1 MFSKSS
7 DHEITKISPS
17 GDATT
22 LIANGTSIKGD
33 LNFHGSLEIQG
44 SIAGTITAEDENAQV
59 RVIQGGA
66 VEGKIA
72 VPTVIVNGH
81 VRGDIFA
88 TKHALLASKQ
98 LSREIYIIIPSR
110 LNAER
115 MLWATWY
122 MKYPQRMSVHSS
134 KMKAPIATK
143 TLAVD
148 AKSLYISRDSQ
159 PMNLLG

>member
-7 DHEITKISPS
+7 DHEITKISAS

-22 LIANGTSIKGD
+22 LIANGTSIKGE

-88 TKHALLASKQ
+88 TKHALLASKAVVEGNIYYNT
-98 LSREIYIIIPSR
+98 LEIERGAHVVGNLVHEIPST
-110 LNAER
+110 N
-115 MLWATWY
+115 
-122 MKYPQRMSVHSS
+122 VSS
-134 KMKAPIATK
+134 FQQDEST
-143 TLAVD
+143 
-148 AKSLYISRDSQ
+148 DSEK
-159 PMNLLG
+159 NTSS

>member
-81 VRGDIFA
+81 VRDDIFA
-88 TKHALLASKQ
+88 TKHALLASKAVVEGNIYYNT
-98 LSREIYIIIPSR
+98 LEIERGAHVVGNLVHEIPST
-110 LNAER
+110 N
-115 MLWATWY
+115 
-122 MKYPQRMSVHSS
+122 VSS
-134 KMKAPIATK
+134 FQQDEST
-143 TLAVD
+143 
-148 AKSLYISRDSQ
+148 DSDK
-159 PMNLLG
+159 NTSG

>member
-88 TKHALLASKQ
+88 TKHALLASKAVVEGNIYYNT
-98 LSREIYIIIPSR
+98 LEIERGAHVVGNLVHEIPST
-110 LNAER
+110 N
-115 MLWATWY
+115 
-122 MKYPQRMSVHSS
+122 VSS
-134 KMKAPIATK
+134 FQQDENT
-143 TLAVD
+143 
-148 AKSLYISRDSQ
+148 DSDK
-159 PMNLLG
+159 NTSS

>member
-44 SIAGTITAEDENAQV
+44 TIAGTITAEDENAQV

-88 TKHALLASKQ
+88 TKHALLASKAVVEGNIYYNT
-98 LSREIYIIIPSR
+98 LEIERGAHVVGNLVHEIPST
-110 LNAER
+110 N
-115 MLWATWY
+115 
-122 MKYPQRMSVHSS
+122 VSS
-134 KMKAPIATK
+134 FQQDEST
-143 TLAVD
+143 
-148 AKSLYISRDSQ
+148 DSDK
-159 PMNLLG
+159 NTSG

>member
-81 VRGDIFA
+81 VKGDIFA
-88 TKHALLASKQ
+88 TKHALLASKAVVEGNIYYNT
-98 LSREIYIIIPSR
+98 LEIERGAHVVGNLVHEIPST
-110 LNAER
+110 N
-115 MLWATWY
+115 
-122 MKYPQRMSVHSS
+122 VSS
-134 KMKAPIATK
+134 FQQDEST
-143 TLAVD
+143 
-148 AKSLYISRDSQ
+148 DSDK
-159 PMNLLG
+159 NTSG

>member
-7 DHEITKISPS
+7 GHEITKISPS

-88 TKHALLASKQ
+88 TKHALLASKAVVEGNIYYNT
-98 LSREIYIIIPSR
+98 LEIERGAHVVGNLVHEIPST
-110 LNAER
+110 N
-115 MLWATWY
+115 
-122 MKYPQRMSVHSS
+122 VSS
-134 KMKAPIATK
+134 FQQDEST
-143 TLAVD
+143 
-148 AKSLYISRDSQ
+148 DSDK
-159 PMNLLG
+159 NTSG

>member
-88 TKHALLASKQ
+88 TKHALLASKAVVEGNIYYNT
-98 LSREIYIIIPSR
+98 LEIERGAHVVGNLVHEIPST
-110 LNAER
+110 N
-115 MLWATWY
+115 
-122 MKYPQRMSVHSS
+122 VSS
-134 KMKAPIATK
+134 FQQDEST
-143 TLAVD
+143 
-148 AKSLYISRDSQ
+148 DSDK
-159 PMNLLG
+159 NTSS

>member
-88 TKHALLASKQ
+88 TKHALLASKAVVEGNIYYNT
-98 LSREIYIIIPSR
+98 LEIERGAHVVGNLVHEIPST
-110 LNAER
+110 N
-115 MLWATWY
+115 
-122 MKYPQRMSVHSS
+122 VSS
-134 KMKAPIATK
+134 FQQDEST
-143 TLAVD
+143 
-148 AKSLYISRDSQ
+148 DSEK
-159 PMNLLG
+159 NTSS

>member
-81 VRGDIFA
+81 VKGDIFA
-88 TKHALLASKQ
+88 TKHALLASKAVVEGNIYYNT
-98 LSREIYIIIPSR
+98 LEIERGAHVVGNLVHEIPST
-110 LNAER
+110 N
-115 MLWATWY
+115 
-122 MKYPQRMSVHSS
+122 VSS
-134 KMKAPIATK
+134 FQQDENT
-143 TLAVD
+143 
-148 AKSLYISRDSQ
+148 DSDK
-159 PMNLLG
+159 NTSG

>member
-7 DHEITKISPS
+7 DHEITKILPS

-88 TKHALLASKQ
+88 TKHALLASKAVVEGNIYYNT
-98 LSREIYIIIPSR
+98 LEIERGAHVVGNLVHEIPST
-110 LNAER
+110 N
-115 MLWATWY
+115 
-122 MKYPQRMSVHSS
+122 VSS
-134 KMKAPIATK
+134 FQQDEST
-143 TLAVD
+143 
-148 AKSLYISRDSQ
+148 DSDK
-159 PMNLLG
+159 NTSG

>member
-81 VRGDIFA
+81 VKGDIFA
-88 TKHALLASKQ
+88 TKHALLASKAVVEGNIYYNT
-98 LSREIYIIIPSR
+98 LEIERGAHVVGNLVHEIPST
-110 LNAER
+110 N
-115 MLWATWY
+115 
-122 MKYPQRMSVHSS
+122 VSS
-134 KMKAPIATK
+134 FQQDEST
-143 TLAVD
+143 
-148 AKSLYISRDSQ
+148 DSEK
-159 PMNLLG
+159 NTSS

>member
-7 DHEITKISPS
+7 DHEITKISAS

-88 TKHALLASKQ
+88 TKHALLASKAVVEGNIYYNT
-98 LSREIYIIIPSR
+98 LEIERGAHVVGNLVHEIPSTNVSSFQQDESTDSEK
-110 LNAER
+110 NA
-115 MLWATWY
+115 
-122 MKYPQRMSVHSS
+122 SS
-134 KMKAPIATK
+134 
-143 TLAVD
+143 
-148 AKSLYISRDSQ
+148 
-159 PMNLLG
+159 

>member
-7 DHEITKISPS
+7 DHEITKISAS

-88 TKHALLASKQ
+88 TKHALLASKAVVEGNIYYNT
-98 LSREIYIIIPSR
+98 LEIERGAHVVGNLVHEIPST
-110 LNAER
+110 N
-115 MLWATWY
+115 
-122 MKYPQRMSVHSS
+122 VSS
-134 KMKAPIATK
+134 FQQDEST
-143 TLAVD
+143 
-148 AKSLYISRDSQ
+148 DSEK
-159 PMNLLG
+159 NTSS

>member
-7 DHEITKISPS
+7 DHEITKISAS

-88 TKHALLASKQ
+88 TKHALLASKAVVEGNIYYNT
-98 LSREIYIIIPSR
+98 LEIERGAHVVGNLVHEIPST
-110 LNAER
+110 N
-115 MLWATWY
+115 
-122 MKYPQRMSVHSS
+122 VSS
-134 KMKAPIATK
+134 FQQDEST
-143 TLAVD
+143 
-148 AKSLYISRDSQ
+148 DSDK
-159 PMNLLG
+159 NTSG

>member
-88 TKHALLASKQ
+88 TKHALLASKAVVEGHIYYNT
-98 LSREIYIIIPSR
+98 LEIERGAHVVGNLVHEIPST
-110 LNAER
+110 N
-115 MLWATWY
+115 
-122 MKYPQRMSVHSS
+122 VSS
-134 KMKAPIATK
+134 FQQDEST
-143 TLAVD
+143 
-148 AKSLYISRDSQ
+148 DSEK
-159 PMNLLG
+159 NTSS

>member
-7 DHEITKISPS
+7 DHEITKKSAS

-88 TKHALLASKQ
+88 TKHALLASKAVVEGNIYYNT
-98 LSREIYIIIPSR
+98 LEIERGAHVVGNLVHEIPST
-110 LNAER
+110 N
-115 MLWATWY
+115 
-122 MKYPQRMSVHSS
+122 VSS
-134 KMKAPIATK
+134 FQQDEST
-143 TLAVD
+143 
-148 AKSLYISRDSQ
+148 DSEK
-159 PMNLLG
+159 NTSS

>member
-7 DHEITKISPS
+7 DHEITKISAS

-81 VRGDIFA
+81 VKGDIFA
-88 TKHALLASKQ
+88 TKHALLASKAVVEGNIYYNT
-98 LSREIYIIIPSR
+98 LEIERGAHVVGNLVHEIPST
-110 LNAER
+110 N
-115 MLWATWY
+115 
-122 MKYPQRMSVHSS
+122 VSS
-134 KMKAPIATK
+134 FQQDENT
-143 TLAVD
+143 
-148 AKSLYISRDSQ
+148 DSDK
-159 PMNLLG
+159 NTSS

>member
-7 DHEITKISPS
+7 DHEITKISAS

-88 TKHALLASKQ
+88 TKHALLASKAVVEGNIYYNT
-98 LSREIYIIIPSR
+98 LEIERGAHVVGNLVHEIPST
-110 LNAER
+110 N
-115 MLWATWY
+115 
-122 MKYPQRMSVHSS
+122 VSS
-134 KMKAPIATK
+134 FQQDEST
-143 TLAVD
+143 
-148 AKSLYISRDSQ
+148 DSDK
-159 PMNLLG
+159 NTSS

>member
-7 DHEITKISPS
+7 DHEITKISAS

-88 TKHALLASKQ
+88 TKHALLASKAVVEGNIYYNT
-98 LSREIYIIIPSR
+98 LEIERGAHVVGNLVHEIPST
-110 LNAER
+110 N
-115 MLWATWY
+115 
-122 MKYPQRMSVHSS
+122 VSS
-134 KMKAPIATK
+134 FQQDEST
-143 TLAVD
+143 D
-148 AKSLYISRDSQ
+148 SLKNTSS
-159 PMNLLG
+159 

>member
-88 TKHALLASKQ
+88 TKHALLASKAVVEGNIYYNT
-98 LSREIYIIIPSR
+98 LEIERGAHVVGNLVHEIPST
-110 LNAER
+110 N
-115 MLWATWY
+115 
-122 MKYPQRMSVHSS
+122 VSS
-134 KMKAPIATK
+134 FQQDEST
-143 TLAVD
+143 
-148 AKSLYISRDSQ
+148 DSDK
-159 PMNLLG
+159 NTSG